1 MSSPVSA
8 AGRVGRRTPLSMV
21 RDLSVRNKLFVSFGL
36 VCVLLMTVGLIGM
49 SKLSGQQTEL
59 KNMYNQTLKQMEAS
73 DDVALQ
79 LDVIK
84 VKYRDIAIAPNAAAV
99 TKAKDTL
106 VAADKDLDD
115 AITHYLSLAPDKAA
129 ELNQM
134 RADLAAFRD
143 LRVKGIAPAEYE
155 F

>member
-59 KNMYNQTLKQMEAS
+59 KNMYNQTLLRMEAS

-79 LDVIK
+79 LDVI
-84 VKYRDIAIAPNAAAV
+84 
-99 TKAKDTL
+99 
-106 VAADKDLDD
+106 
-115 AITHYLSLAPDKAA
+115 
-129 ELNQM
+129 
-134 RADLAAFRD
+134 
-143 LRVKGIAPAEYE
+143 
-155 F
+155 